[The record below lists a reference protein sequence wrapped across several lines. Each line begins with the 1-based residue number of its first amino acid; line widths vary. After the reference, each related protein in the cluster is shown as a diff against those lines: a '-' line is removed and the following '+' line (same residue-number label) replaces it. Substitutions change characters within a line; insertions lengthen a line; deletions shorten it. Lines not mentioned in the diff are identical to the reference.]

1 MTMTSAEMKCLR
13 ESMGLTTKWL
23 SARWDVAEFS
33 VKRWERDRY
42 LPENLETDL
51 RGLKRRF
58 DAEVQH
64 TAAVTAE
71 SGEDAA
77 VIVPRTEPESTGGMP
92 AAWHRAIAQ
101 RARELSG
108 ARILYTDDEQL

>member
-23 SARWDVAEFS
+23 AARWDVAEFS

-42 LPENLETDL
+42 LPDNLETDL

-58 DAEVQH
+58 DAEVRH
-64 TAAVTAE
+64 T
-71 SGEDAA
+71 AA
-77 VIVPRTEPESTGGMP
+77 VIVPRTEPESTGDMP
-92 AAWHRAIAQ
+92 AAWRRAIAQ

-108 ARILYTDDEQL
+108 ARILYIDDEQL

>member
-13 ESMGLTTKWL
+13 ESMGLTAKWL
-23 SARWDVAEFS
+23 SARWGVAEFS

-58 DAEVQH
+58 DAEVRH

-71 SGEDAA
+71 AGEEAA
-77 VIVPRTEPESTGGMP
+77 VIVPRTEPESTGGML

>member
-71 SGEDAA
+71 SGD
-77 VIVPRTEPESTGGMP
+77 
-92 AAWHRAIAQ
+92 
-101 RARELSG
+101 
-108 ARILYTDDEQL
+108 